1 VTARLPD
8 DVGLSSGGYFVEKL
22 GGALERIAGLTT
34 LAEVASYEHAH
45 SIADPANEAA
55 AAACGLRLT
64 VHGPFLGLDPGAVDE
79 DVRRETVAEHRR
91 HAEAAA
97 RVGALAYVV
106 HPDYSDT
113 PRVRDDAVRAALQR
127 TIADLTAL
135 QRELELPIAVENMP
149 GAAHSHFVAPGE
161 LDLGELG
168 LALDV
173 GHAAIS
179 GTLDAF
185 LRDPRARLTHI
196 HLHDNRGPVDD
207 DDPHRALG
215 QGIIDASAVL
225 ATARAAGATIILE
238 LMSEPEIAESIKYL
252 RELGEI

>member
-1 VTARLPD
+1 MTARLPD
-8 DVGLSSGGYFVEKL
+8 DVGLTSDGYPDDTL
-22 GGALERIAGLTT
+22 AGALERIGSMSS
-34 LAEVASYEHAH
+34 LAEVASWEPAH

-64 VHGPFLGLDPGAVDE
+64 VHGPFIGLDPGAVDE
-79 DVRRETVAEHRR
+79 DERRATVAEHRR

-97 RVGALAYVV
+97 RVGALVYVV
-106 HPDYSDT
+106 HPDYSER
-113 PRVRDDAVRAALQR
+113 PKVRDDAVRAALGR
-127 TIADLTAL
+127 TIADLTAM
-135 QRELELPIAVENMP
+135 QRELELPIAIENMP
-149 GAAHSHFVAPGE
+149 GADHSHFVAPGE

-168 LALDV
+168 FVLDT

-185 LRDPRARLTHI
+185 LRDPRARLTHV

-207 DDPHRALG
+207 DDPHDALG
-215 QGIIDASAVL
+215 RGIVDASGVL
-225 ATARAAGATIILE
+225 ATARAAGATVILE
-238 LMSEPEIAESIKYL
+238 ILSEPGIVESIAYL